1 MLQNEGAKKTSQK
14 LLQKSILGRML
25 VSKTLPKSTKKPS
38 KNDVEKRLEKNS
50 LQDPQKKPVLVRNGK
65 REFC

>member
-1 MLQNEGAKKTSQK
+1 MLKNEGAKKASQK
-14 LLQKSILGRML
+14 PFQKSILGRML
-25 VSKTLPKSTKKPS
+25 VSKTFPKSKKNPW

-50 LQDPQKKPVLVRNGK
+50 LQDPQKKPVLVWNGK

>member
-14 LLQKSILGRML
+14 PLQKSILGRML

-50 LQDPQKKPVLVRNGK
+50 LQGLQKKPVLVRNGK